1 MKIYSNKLKVKRF
14 LPLVLSLT
22 VTILTLGLNSGL
34 RAENTAESDRIFV
47 ANPCYDIAAKPFRT
61 FSKFGYNTKENFF
74 FKVKGNVEQKLQ
86 IPDKLIANYET
97 GGGIKAIDPI
107 HTLNNFLNKENI
119 TLENCLLPTD
129 QASEEKKSSTN
140 GPHAGNGTDTSGG
153 MTPPGSSD
161 SQASGNPGSTSGS
174 TGGNG
179 RGGKNTSPESCHL
192 KGGADSFVLAM
203 SWQPGFCITK
213 PDKTECK
220 EPSFTTPDVYSSNN
234 FSLHGLWPNKKEC
247 GQNFGF
253 CSDVK
258 EQKSFSDYPEV
269 ALKPDTL
276 TSLSQVMPSIKAN
289 SHLERHEWY
298 KHGTCQELTSD
309 AYFTLA
315 GKLVEEFNKSSFMS
329 YIRDN
334 INKKI
339 NIEVF
344 KKKIDAED
352 GLGTGASSSI
362 IIVCKKNKGK
372 VDGPFLVEIQ
382 FNLKSNLTPKSKL
395 KDALDRE
402 ARGYVR
408 GCGDKP
414 ANDDTNTVNI
424 TPYLRAS

>member
-1 MKIYSNKLKVKRF
+1 MKFNGNKLRTKQF
-14 LPLVLSLT
+14 LPLILSLS
-22 VTILTLGLNSGL
+22 VTILTWGLSSEL
-34 RAENTAESDRIFV
+34 RAENTEESDRIYV
-47 ANPCYDIAAKPFRT
+47 ANPCYDIAAKPFKT

-74 FKVKGNVEQKLQ
+74 FKVKGNVEQRLQ
-86 IPDKLIANYET
+86 IPDKLIANFET

-119 TLENCLLPTD
+119 TLENCPPPTD
-129 QASEEKKSSTN
+129 QGSLDKSSSIKSSHS
-140 GPHAGNGTDTSGG
+140 GKGSDVSGG
-153 MTPPGSSD
+153 TSSPRAKGS
-161 SQASGNPGSTSGS
+161 
-174 TGGNG
+174 
-179 RGGKNTSPESCHL
+179 SPESCHL
-192 KGGADSFVLAM
+192 KGGADSYVLAM

-220 EPSFTTPDVYSSNN
+220 EPSFTTPEVYSSNN

-247 GQNFGF
+247 GQNYGF
-253 CSDVK
+253 CGDVK

-269 ALKPDTL
+269 PLKPDTL
-276 TSLSQVMPSIKAN
+276 SSLSQIMPSIKAN

-298 KHGTCQELTSD
+298 KHGTCQELSSD
-309 AYFTLA
+309 SYFILA
-315 GKLVEEFNKSSFMS
+315 GRLVEEFNKNSFMN
-329 YIRDN
+329 YIREN

-339 NIEVF
+339 NIEAF

-352 GLGTGASSSI
+352 GLGPGASGSI
-362 IIVCKKNKGK
+362 IIVCKKAKGK

-382 FNLKSNLTPKSKL
+382 FNLKANLTPKSTL

-414 ANDDTNTVNI
+414 ATDDTNTVNI
-424 TPYLRAS
+424 TPYLNRPS